1 MAQRPAQTGA
11 QNHDYIGHRFFSP
24 LAIIQGTDERAKG
37 EVQIKDLRL
46 GAELATGI
54 ESREDYTGA
63 RLAQFSVP
71 EEKLVEAV
79 KHALHRR

>member
-1 MAQRPAQTGA
+1 MGCACKHGCYALDRLCDVCAVSLT
-11 QNHDYIGHRFFSP
+11 DFLP
-24 LAIIQGTDERAKG
+24 LAK
-37 EVQIKDLRL
+37 
-46 GAELATGI
+46 GI

-79 KHALHRR
+79 KKALLLPFTGLLRNSGIVIPC